1 MSDATPLDP
10 DRMVEGK
17 SIVVTGAGGGI
28 GRAIAL
34 ALARQ
39 GARIV
44 VNDLGASLQGKIENA
59 TAADDVVAEIRAF
72 GGEAVASTDSVS
84 GWSSAEKIVQ
94 CALDSFGRI
103 DGVMNNAG
111 ILRDR
116 MFHKMSEDEWR
127 QVIDVH
133 LNGTFFVSRAAAPHM
148 RAQGSGAFVH
158 TTSNAGLV
166 GSIGQANYSAA
177 KMAIVGLSQSIA
189 LEMGRAGVRSNCIA
203 PTAWSR
209 MISSVPTDTP
219 EQAVWADKLK
229 KMTPE
234 KIAPLAVYLL
244 SDAASGVNGQIFGV
258 RRNEILLYG
267 QMRPVRS
274 VHTSDG
280 WTPASIAETA
290 EPSFRQAFTPLD
302 TAVTYFTWD
311 PI

>member
-1 MSDATPLDP
+1 MSDVPKLNP

-34 ALARQ
+34 ALAAQ
-39 GARIV
+39 GARVV
-44 VNDLGASLQGKIENA
+44 VNDLGASLQGKIDNA
-59 TAADDVVAEIRAF
+59 GAADDVVAEIRAA

-84 GWSSAEKIVQ
+84 GWASAEKIVQ

-116 MFHKMSEDEWR
+116 MFHNMSEEEWR
-127 QVIDVH
+127 AVIDVH
-133 LNGTFFVSRAAAPHM
+133 LHGTFNVSRAAAPHM

-189 LEMGRAGVRSNCIA
+189 LEMGRAGIRSNCIA

-219 EQAVWADKLK
+219 EQEIWAEKLK

-244 SDAASGVNGQIFGV
+244 SDAAGAVSGQIFGV

-274 VHTSDG
+274 VHTAEG

-290 EPSFRQAFTPLD
+290 EPSFRRAFTPLD

>member
-1 MSDATPLDP
+1 MTQNSPLNA

-17 SIVVTGAGGGI
+17 SIIVTGAGGGI
-28 GRAIAL
+28 GRVIAL
-34 ALARQ
+34 LLARH
-39 GARIV
+39 GARVV
-44 VNDLGASLQGKIENA
+44 VNDLGAGLGGAVENA
-59 TAADDVVAEIRAF
+59 SAAGDVVAEIRAF
-72 GGEAVASTDSVS
+72 GGEAVASTDSVA
-84 GWSSAEKIVQ
+84 GWDSAHRIVG
-94 CALDSFGRI
+94 CAMDSFGRI

-116 MFHKMSEDEWR
+116 MLHKMSEEEWR
-127 QVIDVH
+127 AVTDVH
-133 LNGTFFVSRAAAPHM
+133 LNGTFFISRAAAPHM
-148 RAQGSGAFVH
+148 RAQGSGSFVH

-166 GSIGQANYSAA
+166 GSIGQANYAAA

-189 LEMGRAGVRSNCIA
+189 LEMARAGVRSNCIS

-219 EQAVWADKLK
+219 EQAVWAEKLK
-229 KMTPE
+229 KMTPD
-234 KIAPLAVYLL
+234 KIAPVAVWLL
-244 SDAASGVNGQIFGV
+244 SDAAAGVSGQIFGV
-258 RRNEILLYG
+258 RRNEILLYNH
-267 QMRPVRS
+267 MRPVRS

-290 EPSFRQAFTPLD
+290 EPSFRAAFTPLD